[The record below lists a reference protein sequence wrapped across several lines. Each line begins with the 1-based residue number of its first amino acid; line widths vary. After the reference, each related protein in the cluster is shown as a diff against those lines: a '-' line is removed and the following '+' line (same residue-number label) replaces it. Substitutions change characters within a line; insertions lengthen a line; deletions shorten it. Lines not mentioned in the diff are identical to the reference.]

1 MDNNGSVLS
10 YMSIDDVL
18 RDSDELVLFISRTGT
33 IILINSRGREI
44 LGNPANEIT
53 GRNWFEDFISDTSRK
68 HILDEFQSNLH
79 DSETPVFKQNYMILC
94 SGETEKNAD
103 LNNRIVRDE
112 DGIVMCILVSGHL
125 INESGDGSNGSDQN
139 HAMYR
144 SVVDNSNDSLIVYK
158 DGIIVFVNETA
169 RRITG
174 YLEEE
179 FYGSNILDFISAEYK
194 PVMQKYLNDRIAGK
208 DSPSLFDIEILRKDG
223 DIIPAEISVS
233 TIQYDGEQAH
243 VALLRD
249 LSNRHS
255 LEEQLRQAQKMEAV
269 GQLAGGVAHDFNNIL
284 QVINGYAELAQG
296 ALEED
301 SPVQEMLL
309 QVIQAGKRADS
320 LVTQLLTF
328 SRNQQTV
335 ARLLNLNEIISEH
348 MTTLQRVIGEDIVL
362 EFLASTETIYINGDQ
377 DMIEQ
382 MLLNIFLNAKDAMS
396 GNGKI
401 LVRTKRVFL
410 DREFCK
416 TYSSNDQGYY
426 ALLSISDSGCGMDK
440 ETLSRIFEPFFST
453 KGITAGTGLGLSTV
467 YGIVSQHDGIIT
479 ANSKPENGSV
489 FLIYLPL
496 VKKDSIIEELLP
508 EHEITVETSKTIVI
522 TEDDESVRNLTSDV
536 LSEAGHEVITAANG
550 EEAVVLVTDS
560 PDSVDL
566 VVLDV
571 IMPVLGGYEAA
582 KRIREVRPDIP
593 LIFCSGYKEG
603 QNDRDIY
610 KHLDRSRFLS
620 KPYSM
625 AQLLNAVNELFAEI
639 K

>member
-18 RDSDELVLFISRTGT
+18 RDSDELVLFISRAGT
-33 IILINSRGREI
+33 IILINSRGSEI
-44 LGNPANEIT
+44 LGSPTHEIA
-53 GRNWFEDFISDTSRK
+53 GRNWFEDFISDASRK
-68 HILDEFQSNLH
+68 HILDEFQSKLH
-79 DSETPVFKQNYMILC
+79 DSETPVFKQKYMILC
-94 SGETEKNAD
+94 SGSIEKHVD
-103 LNNRIVRDE
+103 LNNRIVKDE
-112 DGIVMCILVSGHL
+112 DGIVMCVLVSGHL
-125 INESGDGSNGSDQN
+125 ISESGGRSDGSAEN

-208 DSPSLFDIEILRKDG
+208 DSPSVYDIEILRKDG

-233 TIQYDGEQAH
+233 TIQYDDEQAH

-301 SPVQEMLL
+301 NPVQEMLL

-320 LVTQLLTF
+320 LVSQLLTF

-335 ARLLNLNEIISEH
+335 TRMLNLNEIINEH

-362 EFLASTETIYINGDQ
+362 EFLASTETLYINGDQ

-382 MLLNIFLNAKDAMS
+382 MLLNILLNAKDAMP
-396 GNGKI
+396 GGGKI
-401 LVRTKRVFL
+401 LVKTKRVFL

-426 ALLSISDSGCGMDK
+426 ALLSISDTGCGMDK

-467 YGIVSQHDGIIT
+467 YGIVSQHDGIIN
-479 ANSKPENGSV
+479 ANSKPDSGSV

-496 VKKDSIIEELLP
+496 VKKESIIEELLP

-603 QNDRDIY
+603 QNDKEIY

>member
-1 MDNNGSVLS
+1 MDNTGSVLS

-33 IILINSRGREI
+33 IILINSRGSEI
-44 LGNPANEIT
+44 LGNPPDEIT

-125 INESGDGSNGSDQN
+125 INESGDSSNGSDQN

-179 FYGSNILDFISAEYK
+179 FYGFNILDFISAEYK

-233 TIQYDGEQAH
+233 TIQYEGEQAH

-301 SPVQEMLL
+301 NPVQEMLL

-320 LVTQLLTF
+320 LVSQLLTF

-335 ARLLNLNEIISEH
+335 TRLLNLNEIISEH

-396 GNGKI
+396 GSGKI

-496 VKKDSIIEELLP
+496 VKEDSIIEELLP

-582 KRIREVRPDIP
+582 RRIREVRPDIP